1 MAFASQSGQG
11 RSILLVDDEP
21 DVLRSVGDLL
31 EDGIPGLVVVT
42 ASSGNAALAILD
54 RRPVD
59 LIVSDF
65 RMPGMDGLEF
75 LYQCGLRH
83 PRIPRAILTA
93 FLTDD
98 LARSAKPGTDV
109 AAYLSK
115 SAEPGILLEW
125 VRRRLTSIP
134 SSPVASLAKPELPGT
149 RLTAK

>member
-1 MAFASQSGQG
+1 MASASQSGKG

-21 DVLRSVGDLL
+21 DVLQSVGGVL
-31 EDGIPGLVVVT
+31 EDGIPGLEVVT

-65 RMPGMDGLEF
+65 RMPNMDGLEF

-93 FLTDD
+93 FVADD
-98 LARSAKPGTDV
+98 LARRAKPGTDV

-115 SAEPGILLEW
+115 SAEPGILLDW
-125 VRRRLTSIP
+125 VRRRLASIP
-134 SSPVASLAKPELPGT
+134 ASAVASLAKAGLPGA